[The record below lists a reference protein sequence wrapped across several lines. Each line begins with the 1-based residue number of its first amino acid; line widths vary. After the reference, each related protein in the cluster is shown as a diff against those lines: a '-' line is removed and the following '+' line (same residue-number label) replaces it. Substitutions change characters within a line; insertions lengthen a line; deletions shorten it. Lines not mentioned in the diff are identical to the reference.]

1 MPGRLENKI
10 ALVTGGG
17 RGIGRAIAEAF
28 AHEGAD
34 LAIAEI
40 DAYTGQDAARAIE
53 SAGRRSL
60 YVSCD
65 VAKKPDIDRMVAC
78 VIEYVGRI
86 DILVNNAGIHV
97 SQPFLEV
104 SEELYDHTLN
114 TNLKSQFFCAQAV
127 ALHMV
132 ARRGGGKIINI
143 SSVSAE
149 IADLGASHYC
159 VGKGGTQML
168 TRAAALELAPHNI
181 QVNAI
186 SPGTIKTDLPWYDTE
201 ECLEY
206 CKTFVPAGRFAQP
219 QEVTGAAI
227 FLASEESNY
236 VTGSSVTIDGGL
248 TVQ

>member
-1 MPGRLENKI
+1 MPGRLEKKV

-28 AHEGAD
+28 AREGAD
-34 LAIAEI
+34 VAIAEI
-40 DAYTGQDAARAIE
+40 NVDTGQEAERAIQ
-53 SAGRRSL
+53 STGRRSL
-60 YVSCD
+60 YVACD
-65 VAKKPDIDRMVAC
+65 VAKKADIDRMVAR
-78 VIEYVGRI
+78 VIEYFGHV
-86 DILVNNAGIHV
+86 DILVNNAGIHT
-97 SQPFLEV
+97 SESFLEV
-104 SEELYDHTLN
+104 TEELYDRTLN

-127 ALHMV
+127 ARHMA
-132 ARRGGGKIINI
+132 ARGRGKIINI

-149 IADLGASHYC
+149 IADPGASHYC

-168 TRAAALELAPHNI
+168 TRAAALELAPYNI

-186 SPGTIKTDLPWYDTE
+186 SPGTIKTDLPWYDSK
-201 ECLEY
+201 ECIEY
-206 CKTFVPAGRFAQP
+206 CKKFVPAGRFAMP

-227 FLASEESNY
+227 FLASNESDY